1 MLAGYL
7 RPALPSSLPIL
18 YLMAPMPLY
27 GTPVMEAAREYPFA
41 TLAGYPVKLW
51 VAEDMYRSNPE
62 WAALWPLVRRH
73 ADCAVFLDRNGWVAR
88 GVRVEAEGLLAAGK
102 RVWWFHDGEPTERF
116 GFGPVRADFKY
127 RYSRVGLGF
136 QRPVRATRDCPL
148 NAPERAVAVTSGGG
162 PCPSPRRRT
171 LPSSS
176 RSRRGPGSVLR
187 LPLPPWPGT

>member
-1 MLAGYL
+1 MLAAYL
-7 RPALPSSLPIL
+7 RPALPSSLPVL

-27 GTPVMEAAREYPFA
+27 GSPVMEAAREYPFA

-102 RVWWFHDGEPTERF
+102 RVWWFHDGEPTEWF

-127 RYSRVGLGF
+127 RYSRVGLGYR
-136 QRPVRATRDCPL
+136 RPVRSTRDHPL
-148 NAPERAVAVTSGGG
+148 DTGAVSW
-162 PCPSPRRRT
+162 PSPRRRT
-171 LPSSS
+171 WPSSS
-176 RSRRGPGSVLR
+176 RSRREPVSALR